1 MYQTCQMYKVFLNEN
16 CIILSEKPEE
26 GAKNVL
32 YHYTS
37 QIDEAV
43 HYLSTNQNVRVNL
56 YSEDLEELWFDFK
69 NHFKIIEAAGGIV
82 KNSKNEFLF
91 IHRLGRW
98 DLPKGK
104 IEKGEDPETAAIREI
119 EEECSIHGLVLNR
132 FITTTYHIYYQKTYI
147 LKLTHWY
154 DVSYIGEEQPKPQ
167 TEEGIEKVEWVK
179 ESEYEK
185 LLVNSYPN
193 IHLLF
198 EKFYNQNNN

>member
-16 CIILSEKPEE
+16 CITLSEKPLE

-32 YHYTS
+32 YHYIS
-37 QIDEAV
+37 QLDEAI

-82 KNSKNEFLF
+82 KNRQHEILF
-91 IHRLGRW
+91 IYRLGRW

-104 IEKGEDPETAAIREI
+104 MEKGEDRETTAIREI
-119 EEECSIHGLVLNR
+119 EEECSIHGLKLNR

-154 DVSYIGEEQPKPQ
+154 DVSYDGDEQPQPQ

-179 ESEYEK
+179 EDEYEK

-193 IHLLF
+193 IQLLF
-198 EKFYNQNNN
+198 AKYQNLKNN